1 MPLDAF
7 EQIFQIYFHEN
18 GRDVIYMN
26 FVISSNY
33 CFECWYTAWM
43 LPSFLTDK
51 LRFGFNSL
59 IIHVFYIDLQKL
71 FSGQR
76 HRFLYLN
83 VSWISWY
90 SVWWRLSQRQSW
102 HLAL

>member
-33 CFECWYTAWM
+33 CFEC
-43 LPSFLTDK
+43 
-51 LRFGFNSL
+51 
-59 IIHVFYIDLQKL
+59 
-71 FSGQR
+71 
-76 HRFLYLN
+76 
-83 VSWISWY
+83 
-90 SVWWRLSQRQSW
+90 
-102 HLAL
+102 